1 MRSNRLF
8 DESVLAAAGEVAR
21 LGHDRVWSLL
31 LLTWP
36 LKLSS
41 VAIWV
46 RSNRLFDTLMLAAA
60 DEVARHGHDRV
71 WSQLLFQLTIRTEQ
85 CRNLGAFKSAV
96 W

>member
-21 LGHDRVWSLL
+21 HGHDRVWSLL

-46 RSNRLFDTLMLAAA
+46 RSNRLFGESVLAAA
-60 DEVARHGHDRV
+60 GEVARHGMTVCGHNC
-71 WSQLLFQLTIRTEQ
+71 SF
-85 CRNLGAFKSAV
+85 N
-96 W
+96 

>member
-21 LGHDRVWSLL
+21 HGHDRVWSLL

-36 LKLSS
+36 LLLLTWPFKLSS

-46 RSNRLFDTLMLAAA
+46 RSNWLFDESVLAAA
-60 DEVARHGHDRV
+60 GEVARHGMTVCGHNC
-71 WSQLLFQLTIRTEQ
+71 SF
-85 CRNLGAFKSAV
+85 N
-96 W
+96 